1 MQHKQG
7 RGHMQIIIILIIFI
21 LTIFTYP
28 AHAEDEMEAKKTGA
42 VSAAEEIIQMRSTLA
57 RNFIKPDMEITEET
71 FKNVCGAV
79 AKRVKEIM
87 EKDGYKIRHA
97 SAKYRNPVNAAT
109 PEEIS
114 ILETFDRNREIK
126 GQWDIA
132 ETDGKKFQRYMKPI
146 FVEDACLACHG
157 PKDKRPQFIIDKYP
171 EDRAYDFKT
180 GDLRGMLEVMFPEN

>member
-1 MQHKQG
+1 MLKG
-7 RGHMQIIIILIIFI
+7 FVALTLGLLILPVNIW
-21 LTIFTYP
+21 
-28 AHAEDEMEAKKTGA
+28 ADEALEERRA
-42 VSAAEEIIQMRSTLA
+42 SAITAADEIINMRSSLA
-57 RNFIKPDMEITEET
+57 QAFIKPDMEITEET

-97 SAKYRNPVNAAT
+97 SAKYRNSVNAAT

-157 PKDKRPQFIIDKYP
+157 PKDKRPQFIVDKYP

-180 GDLRGMLEVMFPEN
+180 GDLRGMVEGMSP

>member
-1 MQHKQG
+1 MQV
-7 RGHMQIIIILIIFI
+7 IIFI
-21 LTIFTYP
+21 AMFVLSIITCP
-28 AHAEDEMEAKKTGA
+28 AFAADEVGTKRTGA

-57 RNFIKPDMEITEET
+57 QNFIRPEMEITEET

-109 PEEIS
+109 TEEIN

-126 GQWDIA
+126 GQWDIT

-157 PKDKRPQFIIDKYP
+157 SKDKRPQFIIDKYP
-171 EDRAYDFKT
+171 EDSAYDFNT
-180 GDLRGMLEVMFPEN
+180 GDLRGMVEIMFPEN

>member
-1 MQHKQG
+1 MKV
-7 RGHMQIIIILIIFI
+7 IIILIALFLYISA
-21 LTIFTYP
+21 YP
-28 AHAEDEMEAKKTGA
+28 SYAGDESGSKKAGA
-42 VSAAEEIIQMRSTLA
+42 VSSAEEIIQMRSALA
-57 RNFIKPDMEITEET
+57 QTFVKPDMEITEDT
-71 FKNVCGAV
+71 FKSVCGAV

-109 PEEIS
+109 QEEIS

-126 GQWDIA
+126 GQWDVV

-157 PKDKRPQFIIDKYP
+157 PKEKRPEFIVDKYP

-180 GDLRGMLEVMFPEN
+180 GDLRGMVEVMFPEN

>member
-1 MQHKQG
+1 MQV
-7 RGHMQIIIILIIFI
+7 IIIIMFI
-21 LTIFTYP
+21 LSIFSCH
-28 AHAEDEMEAKKTGA
+28 AHAGDEVGTRKAGA

-97 SAKYRNPVNAAT
+97 SAKNRNPVNAAT
-109 PEEIS
+109 PEEIN

-126 GQWDIA
+126 GQWDIV
-132 ETDGKKFQRYMKPI
+132 ESDGKKFQRYMKPI

-157 PKDKRPQFIIDKYP
+157 SKEKRPQFIVDKYA

-180 GDLRGMLEVMFPEN
+180 GDLRGMVEVMFPEH

>member
-1 MQHKQG
+1 MQF
-7 RGHMQIIIILIIFI
+7 IIILTVFI

-28 AHAEDEMEAKKTGA
+28 AHAEDEVGAKKAGV

-57 RNFIKPDMEITEET
+57 QNFIKPDTEITEET
-71 FKNVCGAV
+71 FKSVCGAV

-87 EKDGYKIRHA
+87 EKDGFKIRHA

-109 PEEIS
+109 PEESS

-126 GQWDIA
+126 GQWDIT

-146 FVEDACLACHG
+146 FVEEACLACHG
-157 PKDKRPQFIIDKYP
+157 SKEKRPQFIVDKYP

-180 GDLRGMLEVMFPEN
+180 GDMRGMVEVMFPEN

>member
-1 MQHKQG
+1 MQV
-7 RGHMQIIIILIIFI
+7 IIIIMFI
-21 LTIFTYP
+21 LSIFSCH
-28 AHAEDEMEAKKTGA
+28 AHAGDETGTRKAGA

-57 RNFIKPDMEITEET
+57 QDFIKPDMEITEET

-79 AKRVKEIM
+79 GKRVKEIM

-97 SAKYRNPVNAAT
+97 SAKNRNPVNAAT
-109 PEEIS
+109 PDEIN

-157 PKDKRPQFIIDKYP
+157 SKEKRPQFIVDKYP

-180 GDLRGMLEVMFPEN
+180 GDMRGMVEVMFPEN